1 MQPELGGRM
10 RSEAST
16 EGRGAALA
24 SDAEKISAAEAQRI
38 EDMEFA
44 SSRRVLGGPIGFG
57 LRWLGILFVAFHLWI
72 LLVSPIDPLT
82 ARAIHVF
89 IGAVIG
95 LAAFAASRRARLD
108 RIAWYDWLLMAASV
122 GVVFH
127 FMLDADGIE
136 MRAFIGPNARDT
148 VVGLA
153 AILILLEFARRTA
166 GLAMPVIACV
176 FIAYV
181 FAGPWLPG
189 ALYHRGVP
197 WREAVNFIAG
207 TEGIFGIT
215 TSVSATF
222 IIMFVTFAAFLQTSK
237 AGDYFNDLAMSLV
250 GWARGGPAKVA
261 VISSFLFGT
270 VSGSS
275 VANVVASGTF
285 TIPMMKRAGY
295 DADTAAAVEAT
306 ASTGGQIAPP
316 VMGAGAF
323 IMAEVLGRPYQEILI
338 AGIIPAVLYYIAC
351 YSHADLHALK
361 AKLRGLPR
369 EELPPLL
376 PLLKRLYLFSPLVIL
391 IAVLLSGFSPFRAA
405 GLGIAATVV
414 IMGVTSLSHRL
425 VLRRQAPAAA
435 VAGAGVELARAI
447 ADALAAGA
455 REALQLIAVCATA
468 GIVAGVIGLTGI
480 GGRFASILLS
490 LAGTVPI
497 LAMTFAAVVALILGM
512 GVPTTAAYAIAAA
525 VVAPG
530 LIRMGVPPLVAH
542 MFIFYYAVLSAIT
555 PPVALASFA
564 AAGLARGSLWGTSLK
579 ALKFGMATFIVPY
592 MFYMNPVLLAQGKL
606 PAILQALAT
615 AAIGVVLLAFAT
627 EGFMLRPLPLLPRL
641 LVGAAA
647 LLCIIPE
654 AMTDLAGLA
663 IGACVFL
670 WQRRTSRR
678 DDALA

>member
-1 MQPELGGRM
+1 M

-579 ALKFGMATFIVPY
+579 ALKFGMATFMVPY
-592 MFYMNPVLLAQGKL
+592 MFYMNPVLLAQGTL

-615 AAIGVVLLAFAT
+615 AAIGVILLAFAT
-627 EGFMLRPLPLLPRL
+627 EGYMAGRLSLPLRL
-641 LVGAAA
+641 VTGAAA
-647 LLCIIPE
+647 ILCIIPE
-654 AMTDLAGLA
+654 QFSDIAGLA
-663 IGACVFL
+663 VGGGLYL
-670 WQRRTSRR
+670 WRRRSPERG
-678 DDALA
+678 DAAA

>member
-414 IMGVTSLSHRL
+414 IMGVTCLSHRL

-670 WQRRTSRR
+670 WQKRKSRR

>member
-108 RIAWYDWLLMAASV
+108 RIVWYDWLLMAASV

-414 IMGVTSLSHRL
+414 IMGVTCLSHRL

-670 WQRRTSRR
+670 WQKRKSRR

>member
-1 MQPELGGRM
+1 M
-10 RSEAST
+10 RSGAST
-16 EGRGAALA
+16 RAGEAPPGTGEREAVAA
-24 SDAEKISAAEAQRI
+24 SEARRI
-38 EDMEFA
+38 EDMESA
-44 SSRRVLGGPIGFG
+44 ASRRVLRGPVGLA
-57 LRWLGILFVAFHLWI
+57 LRWAGIAFVAFHLWV

-82 ARAIHVF
+82 ARALHVF
-89 IGAVIG
+89 CGAAIG
-95 LAAFAASRRARLD
+95 LATFAASPRSRLD
-108 RIAWYDWLLMAASV
+108 RIAWYDWLLMAASI

-136 MRAFIGPNARDT
+136 LRSFIGPNLRDT

-153 AILILLEFARRTA
+153 ALAILLEFTRRTA
-166 GLAMPVIACV
+166 GLAMPIIAAV
-176 FIAYV
+176 FLAYI
-181 FAGPWLPG
+181 FAGPLLPG

-222 IIMFVTFAAFLQTSK
+222 IIMFVTFAAFLQASK

-261 VISSFLFGT
+261 VISSFMFGT

-295 DADTAAAVEAT
+295 DPDTAGAVEAT

-323 IMAEVLGRPYQEILI
+323 IMAEVLGRPYQEILV
-338 AGIIPAVLYYIAC
+338 AGLIPAVLYYIAC
-351 YSHADLHALK
+351 FTHADLHALK

-376 PLLKRLYLFSPLVIL
+376 PLLKKLYLFSPLVIL
-391 IAVLLSGFSPFRAA
+391 IVVLFSGFSPFRAA
-405 GLGIAATVV
+405 GLGIAATIV
-414 IMGVTSLSHRL
+414 IMAVTFLAHRL
-425 VLRRQAPAAA
+425 VLQRQSPIAA
-435 VAGAGVELARAI
+435 VAGAGGELFRAI
-447 ADALAAGA
+447 AEALASGS

-480 GGRFASILLS
+480 GGRFASILLA
-490 LAGTVPI
+490 LGGDVPI
-497 LAMTFAAVVALILGM
+497 LAISFAAVVALILGM
-512 GVPTTAAYAIAAA
+512 GVPTTAAYALAAA

-530 LIRMGVPPLVAH
+530 LIRMGVPPLVTH

-579 ALKFGMATFIVPY
+579 AVKFGMATFLVPY
-592 MFYMNPVLLAQGKL
+592 MFYMNPVLLAQG
-606 PAILQALAT
+606 AAADVLQAFLT
-615 AAIGVVLLAFAT
+615 AMAGVVLLAFAT
-627 EGFMLRPLPLLPRL
+627 EGYMLGPLAAPLRL
-641 LVGAAA
+641 VVGAAA
-647 LLCIIPE
+647 LMCIVPE
-654 AMTDLAGLA
+654 AKTDLAGIALG
-663 IGACVFL
+663 GAVLL
-670 WQRRTSRR
+670 WQWRAGRRG
-678 DDALA
+678 DAPA

>member
-1 MQPELGGRM
+1 MHD
-10 RSEAST
+10 T
-16 EGRGAALA
+16 
-24 SDAEKISAAEAQRI
+24 ISAEEAARI

-44 SSRRVLGGPIGFG
+44 SSRRTLSGPIGIA
-57 LRWLGILFVAFHLWI
+57 LRWFGIIFVGFHLWT
-72 LLVSPIDPLT
+72 LLVAPVDPLI

-89 IGAVIG
+89 AGAAIG
-95 LAAFAASRRARLD
+95 LATFAASTRTRLD
-108 RIAWYDWLLMAASV
+108 RIAWYDWLMMAASIAV
-122 GVVFH
+122 IFH
-127 FMLDADGIE
+127 FALDSDGIE
-136 MRAFIGPNARDT
+136 MRSFMGPNNRDT

-153 AILILLEFARRTA
+153 AILLLLEFTRRTA
-166 GLAMPVIACV
+166 GLAMPIIACV
-176 FIAYV
+176 FMAYIFV
-181 FAGPWLPG
+181 GPWLPG
-189 ALYHRGVP
+189 ALFHRGVP

-261 VISSFLFGT
+261 VISSFMFGT

-295 DADTAAAVEAT
+295 DADTAGAVEAT

-338 AGIIPAVLYYIAC
+338 AGIIPALLYYLAC
-351 YSHADLHALK
+351 YTHADLHALK

-369 EELPPLL
+369 DELPPLL

-391 IAVLLSGFSPFRAA
+391 IVVLLSGYSPFRAA
-405 GLGIAATVV
+405 GLGIAATLV
-414 IMGVTSLSHRL
+414 IMAVTFLLHRL
-425 VLRRQAPAAA
+425 VVQRQNPFGAL
-435 VAGAGVELARAI
+435 AGAAGQLVQAI
-447 ADALAAGA
+447 ADALAIGA

-480 GGRFASILLS
+480 GGRFASILLA
-490 LAGTVPI
+490 LGGDIPL

-579 ALKFGMATFIVPY
+579 ALKFGMATFLVPY
-592 MFYMNPVLLAQGKL
+592 MFFLNPVLLAQGPL
-606 PAILQALAT
+606 IEILQAFAT
-615 AAIGVVLLAFAT
+615 AALGVVLLAFAT
-627 EGFMLRPLPLLPRL
+627 EGYMAGRLALPLRL
-641 LVGAAA
+641 LAGVAAV
-647 LLCIIPE
+647 LCIVPE
-654 AMTDLAGLA
+654 GVTDLLGVALGAGLY
-663 IGACVFL
+663 L
-670 WQRRTSRR
+670 WQRRAAGR
-678 DDALA
+678 AAVAG

>member
-1 MQPELGGRM
+1 M
-10 RSEAST
+10 RSETSGGGGTARAT
-16 EGRGAALA
+16 TGLA
-24 SDAEKISAAEAQRI
+24 QETISAADAARI

-44 SSRRVLGGPIGFG
+44 SSRRTLTGPIAIG
-57 LRWLGILFVAFHLWI
+57 LRWFGILFVAFHLWT
-72 LLVSPIDPLT
+72 LLVAPIDPLV

-89 IGAVIG
+89 AGAAIG
-95 LAAFAASRRARLD
+95 LGAFAATTSSRLD
-108 RIAWYDWLLMAASV
+108 RIAWYDWLLMAASIAV
-122 GVVFH
+122 IFH
-127 FMLDADGIE
+127 FALDADGIE
-136 MRAFIGPNARDT
+136 MRSFMGPSTRDT

-153 AILILLEFARRTA
+153 ALALLIEFTRRTA
-166 GLAMPVIACV
+166 GLAMPIIAFV
-176 FIAYV
+176 FIAYIFV
-181 FAGPWLPG
+181 GPWLPG

-197 WREAVNFIAG
+197 WREAVNFLAG

-261 VISSFLFGT
+261 VISSFMFGT

-295 DADTAAAVEAT
+295 DPDTAGAVEAT

-338 AGIIPAVLYYIAC
+338 AGIIPAILYYVAC
-351 YSHADLHALK
+351 YTHADLHALK

-369 EELPPLL
+369 DELPPLL

-391 IAVLLSGFSPFRAA
+391 IYVLLSGYSPFRAA
-405 GLGIAATVV
+405 GLGIAATLV
-414 IMGVTSLSHRL
+414 IMIVTFLLHRL
-425 VLRRQAPAAA
+425 MVQRQNPIAALG
-435 VAGAGVELARAI
+435 GALAQLAQAI
-447 ADALAAGA
+447 ADALAIGA

-480 GGRFASILLS
+480 GGRFASILLD
-490 LAGTVPI
+490 LGGNVPI
-497 LAMTFAAVVALILGM
+497 LAMTFAAIVALILGM

-530 LIRMGVPPLVAH
+530 LIRMGVEPLVAH

-579 ALKFGMATFIVPY
+579 ALKFGMATFLVPY
-592 MFYMNPVLLAQGKL
+592 MFFMNPVLLAQGEL
-606 PAILQALAT
+606 FAVLQALVT
-615 AAIGVVLLAFAT
+615 AVIGVIMLAFAT
-627 EGFMLRPLPLLPRL
+627 EGYLAGRLPIPLRLVAA
-641 LVGAAA
+641 VGAI
-647 LLCIIPE
+647 LCIIPE
-654 AMTDLAGLA
+654 GITDLVGVGTGVALY
-663 IGACVFL
+663 L
-670 WQRRTSRR
+670 WQRQVARR
-678 DDALA
+678 SGATA

>member
-24 SDAEKISAAEAQRI
+24 SDAGKISAAEAQRI

>member
-1 MQPELGGRM
+1 MGSDTSTGVGGAPPGQDAR
-10 RSEAST
+10 
-16 EGRGAALA
+16 AA
-24 SDAEKISAAEAQRI
+24 ITAAEAQRI

-44 SSRRVLGGPIGFG
+44 SSRRVLGGPVGLA
-57 LRWLGILFVAFHLWI
+57 LRWCGIVFVAFHLWI

-89 IGAVIG
+89 CGAAIG
-95 LAAFAASRRARLD
+95 LATFAATTRARLD
-108 RIAWYDWLLMAASV
+108 RIAWYDWLLMAASI

-136 MRAFIGPNARDT
+136 MRSFMGPNERDT

-153 AILILLEFARRTA
+153 AILILLEFTRRTA
-166 GLAMPVIACV
+166 GLAMPIIACV
-176 FIAYV
+176 FIAYI
-181 FAGPWLPG
+181 FAGPLLPG

-261 VISSFLFGT
+261 VISSFMFGT

-295 DADTAAAVEAT
+295 DPDTAGAVEAT

-369 EELPPLL
+369 DELPPLV
-376 PLLKRLYLFSPLVIL
+376 PLLKKLYLFSPLVLL
-391 IAVLLSGFSPFRAA
+391 IVVLLSGFSPFRAA
-405 GLGIAATVV
+405 GLGIAATLV
-414 IMGVTSLSHRL
+414 IMGTTFLVHRL
-425 VLRRQAPAAA
+425 VLQRQNPVTA
-435 VAGAGVELARAI
+435 VAGAAVQLFHAI
-447 ADALAAGA
+447 ADALAIGA

-480 GGRFASILLS
+480 GGRFASILLD
-490 LAGTVPI
+490 LGGNVPI
-497 LAMTFAAVVALILGM
+497 LAMSFAAIVALILGM

-579 ALKFGMATFIVPY
+579 ALKFGMATFLVPY
-592 MFYMNPVLLAQGKL
+592 MFYMNPVLLAQGAL
-606 PAILQALAT
+606 ADILQAFAT
-615 AAIGVVLLAFAT
+615 AALGVVLLAFAT
-627 EGFMLRPLPLLPRL
+627 EGFMVRPLALPLRL
-641 LVGAAA
+641 VVAAAA
-647 LLCIIPE
+647 LMCIVPE
-654 AMTDLAGLA
+654 ALTDLAGVA
-663 IGACVFL
+663 IGGAVFL
-670 WQRRTSRR
+670 WQRRAGRR
-678 DDALA
+678 GDAPA

>member
-1 MQPELGGRM
+1 M
-10 RSEAST
+10 RSETTRTPAA
-16 EGRGAALA
+16 GPAQPIPDRIGAA
-24 SDAEKISAAEAQRI
+24 DAKAV

-44 SSRRVLGGPIGFG
+44 STRRTLGGPVG
-57 LRWLGILFVAFHLWI
+57 LALRYGGIAFVAFHLWT
-72 LLVSPIDPLT
+72 LLVSPIDPLV

-89 IGAVIG
+89 CGAAIG
-95 LAAFAASRRARLD
+95 LAAFAATARSRLD
-108 RIAWYDWLLMAASV
+108 RIAWYDWLLMAASI
-122 GVVFH
+122 GVVLH
-127 FMLDADGIE
+127 FALDAEGIE
-136 MRAFIGPNARDT
+136 MRSFMGPNLRDT

-153 AILILLEFARRTA
+153 AIVILLEFARRTA
-166 GLAMPVIACV
+166 GLAMPIIACV
-176 FIAYV
+176 FIGYI
-181 FAGPWLPG
+181 FAGPVLPG

-222 IIMFVTFAAFLQTSK
+222 IIMFVTFAAFLQASK

-261 VISSFLFGT
+261 VISSFMFGT

-295 DADTAAAVEAT
+295 DPDTAGAVEAT

-338 AGIIPAVLYYIAC
+338 AGIIPAVLYYVAC
-351 YSHADLHALK
+351 YTHADLHALK
-361 AKLRGLPR
+361 ARLRGLPR

-376 PLLKRLYLFSPLVIL
+376 PLLKRLYLFAPLVIL
-391 IAVLLSGFSPFRAA
+391 IITLLSGFSPFRAA
-405 GLGIAATVV
+405 GLGIAATIV
-414 IMGVTSLSHRL
+414 IMAGTFLGHRL
-425 VLRRQAPAAA
+425 VVRRLGLGAA
-435 VAGAGVELARAI
+435 VVGTAAELARAI
-447 ADALAAGA
+447 AEALAIGS

-480 GGRFASILLS
+480 GGRFASILLA
-490 LAGTVPI
+490 LAGSVPI

-530 LIRMGVPPLVAH
+530 LIRMGVAPIVAH

-579 ALKFGMATFIVPY
+579 ALKFGMATFMVPY
-592 MFYMNPVLLAQGKL
+592 MFYMNPVLLAQGTL

-615 AAIGVVLLAFAT
+615 AAIGVILLAFAT
-627 EGFMLRPLPLLPRL
+627 EGYMAGRLSLPLRL
-641 LVGAAA
+641 VTGAAA
-647 LLCIIPE
+647 ILCIIPE
-654 AMTDLAGLA
+654 QFSDIAGLA
-663 IGACVFL
+663 VGGGLYL
-670 WQRRTSRR
+670 WRRRSPERG
-678 DDALA
+678 DAAA

>member
-1 MQPELGGRM
+1 MT
-10 RSEAST
+10 SETS
-16 EGRGAALA
+16 GGAAGPRPA
-24 SDAEKISAAEAQRI
+24 AEREAISAAEAQRI

-44 SSRRVLGGPIGFG
+44 SSRRTLSGPVGIG
-57 LRWLGILFVAFHLWI
+57 LRWFGIIFVAFHLWT
-72 LLVSPIDPLT
+72 LLVAPIDPLV

-89 IGAVIG
+89 AGAAIG
-95 LAAFAASRRARLD
+95 LGAFAATTRARLD
-108 RIAWYDWLLMAASV
+108 RIAWYDWLLMAASIAV
-122 GVVFH
+122 IFH
-127 FMLDADGIE
+127 FALDADGIE
-136 MRAFIGPNARDT
+136 MRSFMGPNTRDT
-148 VVGLA
+148 VVGITCLV
-153 AILILLEFARRTA
+153 LLLEFTRRTA
-166 GLAMPVIACV
+166 GLAMPIIALV
-176 FIAYV
+176 FIAYIFV
-181 FAGPWLPG
+181 GPWLPG

-197 WREAVNFIAG
+197 WREAVNFVAG

-261 VISSFLFGT
+261 VISSFMFGT

-295 DADTAAAVEAT
+295 DPDTAGAVEAT

-338 AGIIPAVLYYIAC
+338 AGIIPAILYYVAC
-351 YSHADLHALK
+351 YTHADLHALK
-361 AKLRGLPR
+361 ERLRGLPR
-369 EELPPLL
+369 DELPPLL

-391 IAVLLSGFSPFRAA
+391 ITVLLSGYSPFRAA
-405 GLGIAATVV
+405 GLGIAATLV
-414 IMGVTSLSHRL
+414 IMVVTFLLHRL
-425 VLRRQAPAAA
+425 VVQRQNPINAVVGA
-435 VAGAGVELARAI
+435 VAQLFQAT
-447 ADALAAGA
+447 ADALSIGS

-480 GGRFASILLS
+480 GGRFASILLA
-490 LAGTVPI
+490 LGGDVPI

-530 LIRMGVPPLVAH
+530 LIRMGVEPLVAH

-579 ALKFGMATFIVPY
+579 ALKFGMATFLVPY
-592 MFYMNPVLLAQGKL
+592 MFFMNPVLLAQGEL
-606 PAILQALAT
+606 FAVLQAFGT
-615 AAIGVVLLAFAT
+615 AALGVVLLAFAT
-627 EGFMLRPLPLLPRL
+627 EGYMAGKLPMPLRL
-641 LVGAAA
+641 LAAAAA
-647 LLCIIPE
+647 LMCIVPE
-654 AMTDLAGLA
+654 GFTDLAGIA
-663 IGACVFL
+663 IGAALYL
-670 WQRRTSRR
+670 WQRRAGQREG
-678 DDALA
+678 AAA

>member
-1 MQPELGGRM
+1 M

-16 EGRGAALA
+16 EGRGAAPA
-24 SDAEKISAAEAQRI
+24 PGAERISAAEAQRI

-44 SSRRVLGGPIGFG
+44 SSRRALGGPIGLG

-95 LAAFAASRRARLD
+95 LAAFAATPRARLD

-136 MRAFIGPNARDT
+136 MRAFMGPNARDT

-176 FIAYV
+176 FIAYI

-261 VISSFLFGT
+261 VISSFMFGT

-338 AGIIPAVLYYIAC
+338 AGIIPAILYYIAC

-376 PLLKRLYLFSPLVIL
+376 PLLKKLYLFSPLVIL
-391 IAVLLSGFSPFRAA
+391 IVVLLSGFSPFRAA
-405 GLGIAATVV
+405 GLGIAATLV
-414 IMGVTSLSHRL
+414 IMGVTFLAHRL
-425 VLRRQAPAAA
+425 VLQRQDPVAA
-435 VAGAGVELARAI
+435 VAGAGVQLARAI
-447 ADALAAGA
+447 AEALAIGS

-579 ALKFGMATFIVPY
+579 ALKFGMATFLVPY
-592 MFYMNPVLLAQGKL
+592 MFYMNPVLLAQGAL
-606 PAILQALAT
+606 IDILQAFAT
-615 AAIGVVLLAFAT
+615 AALGVVLLAFAT
-627 EGFMLRPLPLLPRL
+627 EGFMVRPLPLPLRL

-647 LLCIIPE
+647 VMCIIPE

-663 IGACVFL
+663 TGAGVFL
-670 WQRRTSRR
+670 WQRRTSPR
-678 DDALA
+678 DDAAA

>member
-1 MQPELGGRM
+1 M

-414 IMGVTSLSHRL
+414 IMGVTCLSHRL

-670 WQRRTSRR
+670 WQKRKSRR